1 MDFENSALRWGLNFG
16 IWNIKYKIWSLESV
30 VWRDKFRLELSAVSE
45 GGTESDLISK
55 GEVDAE
61 WKSTG

>member
-1 MDFENSALRWGLNFG
+1 MESEVWNLESGVWSLEPG
-16 IWNIKYKIWSLESV
+16 IWNLKSGA
-30 VWRDKFRLELSAVSE
+30 WRDKFRLELSAISE

-55 GEVDAE
+55 GEIDAE